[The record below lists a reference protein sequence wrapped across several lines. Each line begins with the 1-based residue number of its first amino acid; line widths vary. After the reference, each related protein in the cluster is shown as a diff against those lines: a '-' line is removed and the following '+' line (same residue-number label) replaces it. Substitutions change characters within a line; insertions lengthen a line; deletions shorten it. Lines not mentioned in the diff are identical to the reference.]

1 MKISVEKI
9 RQVGITSLLIL
20 IIMMMTSG
28 CKTIP
33 YLPTSS
39 ETPYGFVKG
48 DELHR
53 TKVYD
58 KKTGTYID
66 REDPEVV
73 KFDFDGIAASYSL
86 WKGRDSAVDEH
97 IEDIGE

>member
-1 MKISVEKI
+1 MKKNIIIVISVLAFCA
-9 RQVGITSLLIL
+9 LLIV
-20 IIMMMTSG
+20 MFSG
-28 CKTIP
+28 CKTVP
-33 YLPTSS
+33 YLPASS

-53 TKVYD
+53 LKVYD

-66 REDPEVV
+66 RKDPEVV

-86 WKGRDSAVDEH
+86 WKKRDSDVDKLIDKIDE
-97 IEDIGE
+97 